1 MKIGIVG
8 MGVVG
13 ATLERGFVHKG
24 HEVYTNDVK
33 PDIGNS
39 TKEDL
44 AKECDVVFI
53 CVDTPNNSQ
62 GCDLSH
68 VYEAFN
74 DLHYHIAQGMRE
86 KILDPPVIAIK
97 STVIPGTVDT
107 LYSMYPYVCSNPEFL
122 RAASAYHDF
131 LNPDRIMVG
140 AHSDEVFEVMK
151 KVYESWNC
159 PRFYSTPKTV
169 ELAKYISNAFLVS
182 KVAFSQEVRSISELL
197 GVSAEEVMQG
207 VCYDHRINDSHLNPV
222 KGKIP
227 LDSMCLP
234 KDMIALIMQCQKS
247 QYNPFL
253 LMSSAAKGIEKVH
266 ISTRLDL
273 EVER

>member
-1 MKIGIVG
+1 MKLGIIG

-13 ATLERGFVHKG
+13 KTLEKGFVHKG
-24 HEVYTNDVK
+24 FEVYTNDLK

-53 CVDTPNNSQ
+53 CVDTPTNSQ
-62 GCDLSH
+62 GCDLSK

-86 KILDPPVIAIK
+86 KIIDPPVVAVK

-122 RAASAYHDF
+122 REASAMHDF
-131 LNPDRIMVG
+131 SNPDRIMVG
-140 AHSDEVFEVMK
+140 AHSDEVFKVMK
-151 KVYESWNC
+151 EVYSKWSC
-159 PRFYSTPKTV
+159 PMFYSDPKTV
-169 ELAKYISNAFLVS
+169 ELAKYISNAFLVT
-182 KVAFSQEVRSISELL
+182 KVAFSQEVKRIAELL
-197 GVSAEEVMQG
+197 GVDAEEVMQG
-207 VCYDHRINDSHLNPV
+207 VCYDHRVNDSHLNPS

-227 LDSMCLP
+227 VDSMCLP
-234 KDMIALIMQCQKS
+234 KDLLALIKQCQS
-247 QYNPFL
+247 SGYDPFL
-253 LMSSAAKGIEKVH
+253 LMSSACSGVEKVNLQ
-266 ISTRLDL
+266 SRLSL
-273 EVER
+273 EVIQ